1 MIKRY
6 PITLLFNQ
14 SDVKQEQ
21 IYLCSDIDPIL
32 KAARVVAKGWQALTN
47 RPDCKCDSC
56 QAARLIIEKTEGLD
70 NE

>member
-32 KAARVVAKGWQALTN
+32 KAARVVAEGLQSLTK
-47 RPDCKCDSC
+47 RSDCECDIC
-56 QAARLIIEKTEGLD
+56 QAARLIIKKTEGLD